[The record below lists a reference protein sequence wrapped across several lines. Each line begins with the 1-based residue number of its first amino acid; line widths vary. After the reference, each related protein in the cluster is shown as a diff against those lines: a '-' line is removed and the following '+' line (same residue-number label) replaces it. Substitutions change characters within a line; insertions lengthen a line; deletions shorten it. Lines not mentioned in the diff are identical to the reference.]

1 MSTGASPLSARRT
14 ARASSGPGPAT
25 TSIDHARR
33 QDTLWLL
40 GLCAARAAGSTM
52 FMAYPT
58 ILSVVKPEW
67 GLSYTAA
74 GSISSGF
81 QLGTALS
88 LVLVSALADYVNP
101 RALFIGGAGA
111 GAAVSLLIPLV
122 AHSYLSGLVL
132 FTALAMAL
140 AGIYTPGVMLISE
153 RFAPARRGN
162 AVGWFLASS
171 SMGYVLALVIGGFV
185 VARAGWR
192 SAVFVLALG
201 PLVCLILALLLF
213 RGNLGSPPAR
223 SAGFSFHADLS
234 GNRPAQLMVA
244 GYVFHSWEL
253 LGMWAFTPA
262 FMAAALAAHGMAP
275 ERSAGFGASL
285 SALFHVMG
293 AAASGAGGWLSDRW
307 GRTAVIAGM
316 MAISSLCS
324 FTFGWLLTAPIALI
338 MIVGCVYGFS
348 AVGDS
353 SVYSTGLTET
363 VTPSRLGAALAVR
376 SLLGFGAGAVA
387 QPVFGIVLDLYG
399 GKEAGAA
406 GWGWAF
412 SVLGVGGVL
421 GLTCALWLRAL
432 PESHR
437 LAGGKR

>member
-1 MSTGASPLSARRT
+1 
-14 ARASSGPGPAT
+14 
-25 TSIDHARR
+25 
-33 QDTLWLL
+33 
-40 GLCAARAAGSTM
+40 M

-81 QLGTALS
+81 QLGTAVS

-101 RALFIGGAGA
+101 RVLFIAGA
-111 GAAVSLLIPLV
+111 TGATAVSFLIPVL
-122 AHSYLSGLVL
+122 AHGYLSALLL
-132 FTALAMAL
+132 FTMLAVAL
-140 AGIYTPGVMLISE
+140 AGIYTPAVMLIAA
-153 RFAPARRGN
+153 RFEPIRRGN

-171 SMGYVLALVIGGFV
+171 SIGYVVALVIGGFV

-192 SAVFVLALG
+192 PAVFVLAAG
-201 PLVCLILALLLF
+201 PLACLLLTLLLF
-213 RGNLGSPPAR
+213 RGALGGPPAR
-223 SAGFSFHADLS
+223 SASFSFHADLS

-262 FMAAALAAHGMAP
+262 FMGAALAAHGISP
-275 ERSAGFGASL
+275 ERSAGLGASL

-316 MAISSLCS
+316 MIVSSLCS
-324 FTFGWLLTAPIALI
+324 FTFGWLLTAPVFVI

-353 SVYSTGLTET
+353 AVYSTGLTET

-376 SLLGFGAGAVA
+376 SLLGFGAGALA
-387 QPVFGIVLDLYG
+387 QPVFGMVLDVHG
-399 GKEAGAA
+399 GREAGPA

-412 SVLGVGGVL
+412 SVLGAGGVL
-421 GLTCALWLRAL
+421 GLACTLWLRAL
-432 PESHR
+432 PESSR

>member
-1 MSTGASPLSARRT
+1 
-14 ARASSGPGPAT
+14 
-25 TSIDHARR
+25 
-33 QDTLWLL
+33 
-40 GLCAARAAGSTM
+40 M

-74 GSISSGF
+74 GTISSGF
-81 QLGTALS
+81 QIGTAVS

-101 RALFIGGAGA
+101 RVLFLGGAA
-111 GAAVSLLIPLV
+111 AAAAVSFLIPLL
-122 AHSYLSGLVL
+122 AHGYLSGLLL
-132 FTALAMAL
+132 FTALAVAL
-140 AGIYTPGVMLISE
+140 AGIYTPGVMLISA
-153 RFAPARRGN
+153 RFEPTRRGN
-162 AVGWFLASS
+162 AVGWYLASS
-171 SMGYVLALVIGGFV
+171 SMGYVLALIVGGFV

-192 SAVFVLALG
+192 PAVVVLALG
-201 PLVCLILALLLF
+201 PLVCFVLALLLF
-213 RGNLGSPPAR
+213 RDHLGGPPAR

-234 GNRPAQLMVA
+234 GNRPAQLMIA

-262 FMAAALAAHGMAP
+262 FMAAALAAHGVAP
-275 ERSAGFGASL
+275 ERSAGLGASL

-324 FTFGWLLTAPIALI
+324 FTFGWLLTAPILLI
-338 MIVGCVYGFS
+338 MVVGSVYGFS
-348 AVGDS
+348 VVGDS
-353 SVYSTGLTET
+353 AVYSTGLTET
-363 VTPSRLGAALAVR
+363 VKPSRLGAALAVR
-376 SLLGFGAGAVA
+376 SLLGFGAGALA
-387 QPVFGIVLDLYG
+387 QPVFGLVLDLYG
-399 GKEAGAA
+399 GKEAGPA
-406 GWGWAF
+406 GWGLAF

-421 GLTCALWLRAL
+421 GLACTLWLRAL
-432 PESHR
+432 PESRR